1 MILSQPELRKA
12 VEDSRI
18 VFDPP
23 LQEVQWGEASLDLR
37 LGFSFT
43 SLIKIPGM
51 KLSVADGL
59 QGLAKAGFWK
69 TMELREQNELGKRES
84 LALSPGEFVLGFTH
98 EKVTVPRD
106 LIARVEGR
114 STYARVGLSMH
125 QTAPWIQPGWTGNIV
140 LEIMNNGP
148 ITIELTPLVDRP
160 CQLTFFQLTSAL
172 PETLAYGSRDT
183 DVYQGQ
189 RHPINP

>member
-12 VEDSRI
+12 VEQRKI
-18 VFDPP
+18 VFEPP
-23 LQEVQWGEASLDLR
+23 LQEEQWAEVSVDLR
-37 LGFSFT
+37 LGFNFT

-51 KLSVADGL
+51 KLSVAEGL
-59 QGLAKAGFWK
+59 QGLAKAGFWR
-69 TMELREQNELGKRES
+69 TMELREQNDLGKRES
-84 LALSPGEFVLGFTH
+84 MSLSPGEFILGFTH
-98 EKVTVPRD
+98 ERVTVPRD

-160 CQLTFFQLTSAL
+160 CQLSFFQLTSAL
-172 PETLAYGSRDT
+172 PEELAYGSRET
-183 DVYQGQ
+183 DIYKDQ
-189 RHPINP
+189 RHPIKP